1 MMISGKS
8 KISEAE
14 LIACMSGLIVGS
26 GLPLPNLGRGLADP
40 ARKDTKTE
48 ADAEALRKAQEKRE
62 RKNAKRLGK

>member
-26 GLPLPNLGRGLADP
+26 GLPLPNLCRLADP

-48 ADAEALRKAQEKRE
+48 ADAEAIRKAQEKRD
-62 RKNAKRLGK
+62 RKNAKRLVK

>member
-26 GLPLPNLGRGLADP
+26 GLPLLGPGLADP

-48 ADAEALRKAQEKRE
+48 ADAEALRKAQEKRH
-62 RKNAKRLGK
+62 RKAAKRLVK